1 MHNERNKAE
10 QEHFSQ
16 KKIQENVFLLNWK
29 AHATIQALLKEKK
42 IYLKKSLTTVLHLA
56 IQLFSNKKWNNMSSD
71 SELSAFSESS
81 NDDEDIDVPEEEMK
95 TLKLCLANTRHII
108 LQSRSLVRNTT
119 LSGHAIQ
126 RPFLT
131 AKLHNFQAL

>member
-10 QEHFSQ
+10 QDHFSQ

-126 RPFLT
+126 RPFLR